1 MREQKF
7 VSAETKR
14 KKNLARLV
22 AIFTYIRK
30 VFVIIKHTYSYAEFP
45 QLSHGTIRISLS
57 VIVF

>member
-7 VSAETKR
+7 VSAV
-14 KKNLARLV
+14 KKKKILAQLV
-22 AIFTYIRK
+22 VIFTYIRK

-45 QLSHGTIRISLS
+45 QLSHGIIRISLS